1 MIAPPRLLIT
11 MRFARLTLS
20 PFELLNILL
29 DKPRDHETALA
40 ARLVFN
46 ICSHQSNIGG
56 EPMCCGGMTK
66 MLLALIIAICASVT
80 AARSA
85 ELIPLRA
92 TYASIGGAFAPLW
105 IAQDKGVFNKYGLAV
120 DLRYML
126 SATGTQALLSGSM
139 DIVNPATE
147 LIEAGLGGARV
158 AFIIGIL
165 NRAVLSVYSK
175 PDIRQ
180 FSDLRGKIL
189 GVTLPGSTTD
199 LTARIL
205 LQQAGMTAGKDVQV
219 THLQGMPD
227 LITALSQGRIDAGIV
242 SAPTTLKARQA
253 GFKELVDVTARNIPM
268 IHAGLATTL
277 DFIKNNPDKVRRYVQ
292 AYIEAN
298 KIARTDP
305 ETTKQIIGKYTKT
318 ENREDLD
325 ETYNTYAKVWE
336 QAPYVSVA
344 AMQTLLNFSINPAGK
359 TAKPEQFIDNSF
371 VAELEKSGFIKELYK

>member
-1 MIAPPRLLIT
+1 VVGT
-11 MRFARLTLS
+11 FNS
-20 PFELLNILL
+20 PG
-29 DKPRDHETALA
+29 RA
-40 ARLVFN
+40 
-46 ICSHQSNIGG
+46 
-56 EPMCCGGMTK
+56 
-66 MLLALIIAICASVT
+66 
-80 AARSA
+80 A

-120 DLRYML
+120 DLKYML
-126 SATGTQALLSGSM
+126 SATGTQALLAGSM

-147 LIEAGLGGARV
+147 AVEAGLGGARV

-175 PDIRQ
+175 PELKQ
-180 FSDLRGKIL
+180 FSDLKGKVL

-199 LTARIL
+199 LTGKMLI
-205 LQQAGMTAGKDVQV
+205 QQAGLVAGKDIQV

-227 LITALSQGRIDAGIV
+227 IITALTQGRIDAGII

-253 GFKELVDVTARNIPM
+253 GLKELVDVTAKNIPM
-268 IHAGLATTL
+268 IHAGLATTR
-277 DFIKNNPDKVRRYVQ
+277 DFIKSDRDKVRRYVQ

-305 ETTKQIIGKYTKT
+305 ELTKQIIGKYTKT
-318 ENREDLD
+318 DNKDDLD
-325 ETYNTYAKVWE
+325 ETYNTYAKAWE
-336 QAPYVSVA
+336 QAPYVSA
-344 AMQTLLNFSINPAGK
+344 NAMQTLLNFSVNPAGK

-371 VAELEKSGFIKELYK
+371 VAELDKSGFIKELYK

>member
-1 MIAPPRLLIT
+1 
-11 MRFARLTLS
+11 MR
-20 PFELLNILL
+20 P
-29 DKPRDHETALA
+29 
-40 ARLVFN
+40 
-46 ICSHQSNIGG
+46 HQFGKIIVA
-56 EPMCCGGMTK
+56 
-66 MLLALIIAICASVT
+66 ALIAT
-80 AARSA
+80 FAANLSAHAA

-92 TYASIGGAFAPLW
+92 TYASVGGAFAPLW

-120 DLRYML
+120 DLKYML

-147 LIEAGLGGARV
+147 MIEAGLGGQRV

-175 PDIRQ
+175 PEIKQ
-180 FSDLRGKIL
+180 FAELRGKVL

-199 LTARIL
+199 LAAKIL
-205 LQQAGMTAGKDVQV
+205 IQQAGMVAGKDIQV

-227 LITALSQGRIDAGIV
+227 MITALTQGRIDAGII

-253 GFKELVDVTARNIPM
+253 GLKELVDITEKNIAM
-268 IHAGLATTL
+268 IHAGLATTR
-277 DFIKNNPDKVRRYVQ
+277 DFIKANPDKVRRYVQ

-305 ETTKQIIGKYTKT
+305 ETTKQVIGKYTKT
-318 ENREDLD
+318 DNKEDLD
-325 ETYNTYAKVWE
+325 ETYNTYVRAWE
-336 QAPYVSVA
+336 VAPLVSPA
-344 AMQTLLNFSINPAGK
+344 AMQTLLNYAINPAGK

-371 VAELEKSGFIKELYK
+371 VIELEKSGFIKEIYK